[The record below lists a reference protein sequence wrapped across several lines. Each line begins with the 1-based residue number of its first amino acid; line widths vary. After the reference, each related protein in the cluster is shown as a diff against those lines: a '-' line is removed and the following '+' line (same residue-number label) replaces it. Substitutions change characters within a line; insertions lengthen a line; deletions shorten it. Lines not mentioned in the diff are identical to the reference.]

1 MSLLKELVKETAITT
16 AHDIGGHAG
25 HQTMVDRKRRGSS
38 LFKGG
43 PIRRP
48 RNSVSSAYRMPESQI
63 KSVPS
68 LNRWN
73 WRILGEMV
81 GKPQFDASD
90 VMSKLDAAEKRAR
103 DEQDTVPFGL
113 EDEDG
118 NIIKVYVKAEEA
130 DEFESALA
138 AMLAGEDEDEDDE
151 NSGMEIAEVLFQLK
165 DRFQIV
171 DVEWP
176 NIEGDPEEE
185 QEVAGEPGAAGGAPG
200 GAPGAEGPVPG
211 GAEAEAGGAPAGGA
225 PGGAPAG
232 GAEGGIEGEPGAEG
246 GLEGELGAEGGLEG
260 GPGEM
265 EPEAGPEGM
274 LQQVIDTM
282 KADAEARKA
291 DAEARQ
297 AEAKAREAEAN
308 ANSAASKVKQE
319 EQVLDMEQWE
329 KDRKSQEDETSK
341 LARLAKMKHQQA
353 EDAETQLSQE
363 EEERLAGHRPT
374 SLSSNELLQKILQ
387 HLQSERR

>member
-200 GAPGAEGPVPG
+200 GYGHQRRLLSCPNTCDDQADRWKAYWQRDEFLYVCRRTCPNDWPLGHHWGGLALGIRTHLLVDSPGSAGIIVPG
-211 GAEAEAGGAPAGGA
+211 GE
-225 PGGAPAG
+225 
-232 GAEGGIEGEPGAEG
+232 
-246 GLEGELGAEGGLEG
+246 
-260 GPGEM
+260 
-265 EPEAGPEGM
+265 
-274 LQQVIDTM
+274 V
-282 KADAEARKA
+282 
-291 DAEARQ
+291 
-297 AEAKAREAEAN
+297 
-308 ANSAASKVKQE
+308 
-319 EQVLDMEQWE
+319 
-329 KDRKSQEDETSK
+329 
-341 LARLAKMKHQQA
+341 
-353 EDAETQLSQE
+353 
-363 EEERLAGHRPT
+363 
-374 SLSSNELLQKILQ
+374 
-387 HLQSERR
+387 